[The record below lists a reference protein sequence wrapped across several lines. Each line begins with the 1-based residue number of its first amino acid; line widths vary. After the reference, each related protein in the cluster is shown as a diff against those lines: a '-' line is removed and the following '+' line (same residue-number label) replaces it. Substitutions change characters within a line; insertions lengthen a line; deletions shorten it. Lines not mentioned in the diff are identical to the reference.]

1 LSLNQF
7 SLNSPPFSHLGGI
20 TGKIYGSPNFNEG
33 ERIETSEI
41 VSEDITNGVIVK
53 TVSGSRYFLSND
65 ASIKQANRQAALK
78 DMASAK
84 PGATITL
91 TRLERERQAKAAQE
105 TLQQAKPRA
114 TISLFGILTGD
125 DEEPMPIKAPAG
137 KTATATLPAR
147 KAPRG
152 VPTINKWKQNKDGSV
167 TGFITGS
174 PNFSEN
180 ERITTSPIVSGPVTA
195 GSVVRTGSGSK
206 YFLG

>member
-1 LSLNQF
+1 VILPLTLSLLF
-7 SLNSPPFSHLGGI
+7 VGGI

-41 VSEDITNGVIVK
+41 VSDAIMNGVIVK
-53 TVSGSRYFLSND
+53 TSSGSRYFLSND
-65 ASIKQANRQAALK
+65 ASIKQANRQAAVK

-91 TRLERERQAKAAQE
+91 TRMERERQAKVAQE

-114 TISLFGILTGD
+114 TISLFGLFSGGD
-125 DEEPMPIKAPAG
+125 EDPMPIKAPAV
-137 KTATATLPAR
+137 KTATATAVR
-147 KAPRG
+147 KAPTG
-152 VPTINKWKQNKDGSV
+152 VPTINKWKQNRDGSV
-167 TGFITGS
+167 TGLITGS

-180 ERITTSPIVSGPVTA
+180 ERITTSPIASGAISP